1 MASKIPLQCTLV
13 ASKKLEKLESTKYK
27 EKQAALLKLWDQ
39 YDQNEISPGEFLRK
53 ASCVHHTVIR

>member
-1 MASKIPLQCTLV
+1 M